1 LIDILHNL
9 KEYSEIK
16 AVLPSQPDALLAY
29 PDHASVTETAQ
40 HNDAHICS
48 ETTSS
53 YTSVPHLPTEIAEQP
68 LQASSIEDKSQTS
81 ICDALEDGRP
91 DCQGRADM
99 PYRLP
104 SDDRTTSLLFHE
116 NAGEMPK
123 KSQRVA
129 TPWSPPSSNIPPVE
143 VTTAP
148 IEPPLPSDTST
159 DTHTPRTAEVD
170 ATSTCTHDS
179 ESLLVCILASALP
192 PSTTH
197 STAPMTPVSPS
208 KHLSELTPSSLL
220 PDSPMCEPSS
230 ANQNALAAGSRKRK
244 RRGQNSIEFGSQRD
258 LPLHSIAA
266 KTSNAILL
274 GGRRYKP
281 SIFETW
287 ERDLWLLNPD
297 RAKLT
302 LDGLLTQQR
311 TYTEALLSQGIVA
324 RIIHSWCLTAY
335 EHSLSTVDRSK
346 SIRRN
351 QKEVR
356 LSLRCRKLG
365 ILFLEIINELFAQ
378 RNIGTMPTKS
388 VQLLLV
394 SATAASQMPLTDA
407 NQPRSASK
415 NHSLFRTDTAICL

>member
-1 LIDILHNL
+1 MSL
-9 KEYSEIK
+9 
-16 AVLPSQPDALLAY
+16 QPDALLAY
-29 PDHASVTETAQ
+29 SDHASVTETAQ
-40 HNDAHICS
+40 DNDAHICS
-48 ETTSS
+48 GTTSS
-53 YTSVPHLPTEIAEQP
+53 YASAPHLPTEITEQP
-68 LQASSIEDKSQTS
+68 LHTSSIEEKSQTS

-91 DCQGRADM
+91 DCQSRADM

-104 SDDRTTSLLFHE
+104 SDNRTTSFLFHG
-116 NAGEMPK
+116 NAGEMPR
-123 KSQRVA
+123 KSHRVA
-129 TPWSPPSSNIPPVE
+129 ITCVPPLSNIPAIE

-148 IEPPLPSDTST
+148 KEPSLPSDTST
-159 DTHTPRTAEVD
+159 DTHTPRTAEAD
-170 ATSTCTHDS
+170 AISTCTHDS
-179 ESLLVCILASALP
+179 ESLLACILASALP

-197 STAPMTPVSPS
+197 STAPMTPVSPA

-230 ANQNALAAGSRKRK
+230 VNQSALAAASRKRK
-244 RRGQNSIEFGSQRD
+244 RQNQNSIGFGSQRD
-258 LPLHSIAA
+258 LLLHSIAA
-266 KTSNAILL
+266 KISNAILL
-274 GGRRYKP
+274 GGRKYNP

-324 RIIHSWCLTAY
+324 RIIHSWCLIAY

-378 RNIGTMPTKS
+378 RNIGI
-388 VQLLLV
+388 
-394 SATAASQMPLTDA
+394 DA
-407 NQPRSASK
+407 YKVCP
-415 NHSLFRTDTAICL
+415 AIAGKCNSSFSDAVD